1 MKVLLSWLREFV
13 ELPED
18 ARAIADALTSVGLAV
33 DGVEERDGG
42 DAVLDLD
49 ITTNRVDAMNAYGVA
64 RELSVFYRTALK
76 PPATGF
82 AEKGAPAPEAW
93 TVEIEAPDLCPRFCG
108 RVLDV
113 RVGPSPDWLRARLEA
128 VGVRPINNVV
138 DLTNYVMM
146 ELGHPSHAF
155 DLAKIPGGRLEVRW
169 ARAGEKVA
177 TLDGQTRELR
187 PGMGVIAG
195 AEGPLSLAGIM
206 GGASSEVSGATRT
219 VALEAAYWDP
229 LSIRR
234 AAKAL
239 GMHTEA
245 SHRFERGAD
254 PEAPPLA
261 LARIAHLAEK
271 IGAGTTRPG
280 LVDRHP
286 RKLPRRTVAFRPA
299 RASAL
304 LGAPV
309 PAADDRR
316 ILGGLGFGVGQPE
329 SDALQVEVPTWRG
342 DVSREADLVEE
353 VGRHM
358 GLQRIP
364 STIPPAGGAEGLR
377 PAQRRDRAI
386 REVLA
391 GAGLTEVITYSFV
404 PAAGPAAHGPALA
417 NPLSEDQK
425 VLRGSLVWPGLLATL
440 RTNLRQSRADVRIF
454 ETGRV
459 FAPDGGETE
468 RVGILVTGAAAPLH
482 PSEPKPRAADFADLK
497 GLLELLAARLGL
509 GAVEIERAGAPE
521 LLHAGQGGTVLV
533 GGRRVGYAGALDP
546 ARAAEWE
553 ARGVV
558 LVAEIDT
565 AALPE
570 AERVR
575 VRALPRHPAVERDVS
590 VLCDA
595 QTPAAEVEAVIRS
608 AAGPRLRSAAVT
620 ARFDRPPVPAG
631 RVSLTFRLVFQEPER
646 TLTGEEVQS
655 AMDAVSSALR
665 ARGFEIRGE

>member
-1 MKVLLSWLREFV
+1 M
-13 ELPED
+13 
-18 ARAIADALTSVGLAV
+18 A
-33 DGVEERDGG
+33 
-42 DAVLDLD
+42 
-49 ITTNRVDAMNAYGVA
+49 
-64 RELSVFYRTALK
+64 
-76 PPATGF
+76 
-82 AEKGAPAPEAW
+82 
-93 TVEIEAPDLCPRFCG
+93 
-108 RVLDV
+108 
-113 RVGPSPDWLRARLEA
+113 PSPDWMRARLEA

-146 ELGHPSHAF
+146 ELGQPTHAF
-155 DLAKIPGGRLEVRW
+155 DLAKIPGGQLVVRW

-177 TLDGQTRELR
+177 TLDGHTRDVR
-187 PGMGVIAG
+187 PGIGVIAG
-195 AEGPLSLAGIM
+195 SDGPLSLAGIM
-206 GGASSEVSGATRT
+206 GGASSEVSGSTRV

-280 LVDRHP
+280 LIDRHP
-286 RKLPRRTVAFRPA
+286 RKIPRRTVSFRPA

-386 REVLA
+386 RDILA
-391 GAGLTEVITYSFV
+391 GAGLAEIITYSFV
-404 PAAGPAAHGPALA
+404 PAGGSVVPRPGPGQPALRGPEGAARRRSCGPAC
-417 NPLSEDQK
+417 
-425 VLRGSLVWPGLLATL
+425 WPRCA
-440 RTNLRQSRADVRIF
+440 RTCASRAPTCGVF
-454 ETGRV
+454 ESGRV
-459 FAPDGGETE
+459 FAPEGGETE
-468 RVGILVTGAAAPLH
+468 RVGIL
-482 PSEPKPRAADFADLK
+482 
-497 GLLELLAARLGL
+497 LAG
-509 GAVEIERAGAPE
+509 
-521 LLHAGQGGTVLV
+521 
-533 GGRRVGYAGALDP
+533 
-546 ARAAEWE
+546 
-553 ARGVV
+553 
-558 LVAEIDT
+558 
-565 AALPE
+565 
-570 AERVR
+570 
-575 VRALPRHPAVERDVS
+575 
-590 VLCDA
+590 
-595 QTPAAEVEAVIRS
+595 
-608 AAGPRLRSAAVT
+608 AAGPVHPSRR
-620 ARFDRPPVPAG
+620 R
-631 RVSLTFRLVFQEPER
+631 
-646 TLTGEEVQS
+646 
-655 AMDAVSSALR
+655 R
-665 ARGFEIRGE
+665 ARPTSRT